1 MYELPVLLEVED
13 LNVDFELHGVSVK
26 AIQSVSLQVSAG
38 ETIGIVG
45 ESGSGKSVTSLAIMG
60 LIKEPGFL
68 RSGSV
73 RIFGEDMLKLSSR
86 QRRKYLGRDIS
97 MIFQEPTESLNPVFT
112 IAQQIDEVLK
122 SHGSMS
128 RAQRKNRALELM
140 EIVGMPEP
148 EKTLRSWP
156 HQLSGGMNQRV
167 MIAMAIACNPSLLIA
182 DEPTTALD
190 VTVQAQIVDLTK
202 ELQKEFN
209 IAVVWI
215 THDLGVVAGMADRV
229 LVMYAGSPVEIAN
242 AQDLYSNPQH
252 PYTIGLMNAL
262 PNIKGDG
269 DSRLASIDGIEVG
282 SPPDLSIFTF
292 RYVPN
297 AGNADSFNKKLVE
310 AIRDDGR
317 VFLTSTTLDDRY
329 VIRVAVLGYN
339 THLDDVDVGL
349 TVIRE
354 KIAEVSDQM

>member
-190 VTVQAQIVDLTK
+190 VTVQEQILHLLRR
-202 ELQKEFN
+202 LQQENNMGMIF
-209 IAVVWI
+209 I
-215 THDLGVVAGMADRV
+215 THDLAVVSTIADKIF
-229 LVMYAGSPVEIAN
+229 VMYAGQVVEVCATDELFQQ
-242 AQDLYSNPQH
+242 ALH
-252 PYTIGLMNAL
+252 PYTEALLKSLPENYSATNRRMESIIGTQPAAGEML
-262 PNIKGDG
+262 PGCGFQPRCNYARELCCQQKPV
-269 DSRLASIDGIEVG
+269 LNSIEKN
-282 SPPDLSIFTF
+282 SP
-292 RYVPN
+292 R
-297 AGNADSFNKKLVE
+297 
-310 AIRDDGR
+310 
-317 VFLTSTTLDDRY
+317 
-329 VIRVAVLGYN
+329 AVRCFYPL
-339 THLDDVDVGL
+339 
-349 TVIRE
+349 
-354 KIAEVSDQM
+354 VSDNASGNT